1 MARLYWWD
9 RVGWTYFP
17 GDRGPF
23 APGGLTGFHVWV
35 PDMNRRHAMSLAG
48 IAALAAAMPIRTA
61 NASPLPPPTAPPPG
75 GYIFQD
81 EFDGPA
87 GSAPN
92 YSKWEPAYER
102 ESMEDP
108 TFWEL
113 PENVGQYR
121 DDRRNVFLDGKSNLV
136 LRAANDGNTYY
147 SGKLFGK
154 WRGGIGHTWEARMKL
169 NCLTPGCWPA
179 WYMANNSPVNGGE
192 VDLMEW
198 YGNGHWAAGTTVHA
212 KLNGG
217 EHVSEGITV
226 DSGWHTWRVQWDD
239 AGMRFWKD
247 YVDGAQPYFDVQA
260 NSLPDWQF
268 NEPGYQMFPILG
280 LAVTGSGGG
289 DPGPGTYP
297 ADMLVDYVR
306 VW

>member
-1 MARLYWWD
+1 MLM
-9 RVGWTYFP
+9 T
-17 GDRGPF
+17 
-23 APGGLTGFHVWV
+23 GLG
-35 PDMNRRHAMSLAG
+35 
-48 IAALAAAMPIRTA
+48 ALAAAI
-61 NASPLPPPTAPPPG
+61 PLAPAEAAPPGRGQAPAAPPPG
-75 GYIFQD
+75 GATVNYLFQD
-81 EFDGPA
+81 DFNGPA
-87 GSAPN
+87 GSAPD
-92 YSKWEPAYER
+92 YSKWEPALER

-121 DDRRNVFLDGKSNLV
+121 DDRRNVFLDGKS
-136 LRAANDGNTYY
+136 YY

-192 VDLMEW
+192 VDIMEW
-198 YGNGHWAAGTTVHA
+198 YGNGHWAAGTAVHA

-217 EHVSEGITV
+217 EHVSQGITV
-226 DSGWHTWRVQWDD
+226 DSGWHNWRVQWDD

-247 YVDGAQPYFDVQA
+247 YVDGAQPYFDVPA
-260 NSLPDWQF
+260 NTLPDWQF

-280 LAVTGSGGG
+280 LAVAGSGGG
-289 DPGPGTYP
+289 DPRGGTYP
-297 ADMLVDYVR
+297 ADMLVDWVR